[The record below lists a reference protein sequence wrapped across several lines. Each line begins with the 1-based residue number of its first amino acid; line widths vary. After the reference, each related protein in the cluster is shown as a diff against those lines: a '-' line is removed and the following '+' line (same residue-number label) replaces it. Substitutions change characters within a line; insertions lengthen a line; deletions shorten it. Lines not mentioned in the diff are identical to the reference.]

1 MVRFFGET
9 IVNEASS
16 TDPTVPGGKIE
27 AKDGGRIEILG
38 GSVSNGSGAVFAA
51 TDHGSIL
58 FASTA
63 SNLLGVTNEDG
74 GKITASDCGIITF
87 KNVGLFNDT
96 GATITAKDHG
106 IVAFFETKN
115 STAGIM
121 NGGTIRAEDH
131 GVVAFVDVGV
141 GESGGVMNAGGLI
154 EAIGCGARVDL
165 ANSTIVGGTLQTRD
179 GGVIDAV
186 HGRSTFLNVF
196 INGGIIAVDCHAS
209 LALLGDT
216 IIDKTVTFEGPGVFL
231 LKGSDSITGNGSSHA
246 LLKND
251 STIAGSG
258 TIGGN
263 GLTLINECCGTI
275 LAIGGSG
282 DPLIIDTGSHKITN
296 DGLLEA
302 SWCGVLDIK
311 SKLDNYGRVIATDGG
326 EVVADAN
333 VVNKHGALIEAEHGG
348 TVTLDGI
355 KIENDFCAV
364 IEAKGDCATVFIDC
378 STVDNAGTIEAKYG
392 GTVSIADATIHNE
405 CGLIAAFG
413 RGALVELT
421 NSIIYGGTL
430 ATGDPC
436 SPCFGAIE
444 ITGGANTVVF
454 DGSGQ
459 KVTVDGFVQVDP
471 GATLELIG
479 TIDNKGTIDVDGE
492 SSADLQIDGTVKL
505 DGRGDVVLDGRNDE
519 ITGAPTDDSHSAKLE
534 NSNEISGFGKIGSD
548 SDGNLKL
555 DNKADGVVN
564 ADMRHEKLVIETG
577 NIVSNAGLLE
587 ASHGGILVIKDDVNN
602 KGGAVDAHWFSTVV
616 VGGITIDNTDGGA
629 NDGSVEAH
637 GCGATVVLYDGT
649 DIIGGALSTSD
660 GGLIEIANQPG
671 HTHSDV
677 TFDGA
682 ERAADGSILP
692 LIIDGVVRVDEN
704 TALTLKGTIK
714 NDGIIDVDSEGH
726 SSAGADLRIDGTV
739 KLEGSG
745 DVVLEG
751 RNDEITGVPAGE
763 SRSAKLENSSEI
775 SGYGK
780 IGSDGNGLLTLDN
793 KADGVVDADMRHEK
807 LVVDTGNTVTN
818 EGLLE
823 ASCGGVLDIKDDVD
837 NKGGIIGAYGAGS
850 LVKLFGITVTG
861 GTLETGDPYWRDDGL
876 IEVMATC
883 AMTVFDGSQQHDPVT
898 IAGFV
903 QVDPGAQLELKGTID
918 LDGGAIELD
927 QATRHETVNGANL
940 VIDGTVTLDGFGDV
954 ALEGNGTGIVGAWCG
969 GGTLI
974 NDSYIYGSRGG
985 FIGTGDDALTFINN
999 NIVDSEAGHAGPLVI
1014 DTGCNIVTNTGTLE
1028 ATGASE
1034 LDLYGTYANQNGTIA
1049 ASEDGSGPSVV
1060 KLFGATIEGGTLVTD
1075 GGSVAADGSAIEI
1088 VAGYGISVF
1097 DGSDQKVTVDAY
1109 VNVDSGAQLELIGTI
1124 QDLGIINVDE
1134 AASGA
1139 DLVIDGMVKLNGG
1152 GEVLLSGSDDSI
1164 IGVCG
1169 DEDTSNML
1177 VNSDTIAGYGK
1188 IGSDGNG
1195 LLTLDNKADGVV
1207 DADMR
1212 HEKLVV
1218 DTGNTVTNEGLLEAR
1233 CGGVLDIK
1241 DDVDN
1246 KGGII
1251 GAYGAGSLVK
1261 LFGITVTGG
1270 TLETGDPYWRDD
1282 GLIEVMAT
1290 CAMTVFD
1297 GSQQHDPVTIAGFVQ
1312 VDPGAQLELKGT
1324 IDLDGGAIELDQAT
1338 RHETVNGAN
1347 LVIDGTVTLDGF
1359 GDVALEGNGTGI
1371 VGAWCGGGTLI
1382 NDSYIYGSRGGFIGT
1397 GDDALTFINNNIVDS
1412 EAGHA
1417 GPLVID
1423 TGCNIVTNTGTLE
1436 ATGASE
1442 LDLYGTYANQ
1452 NGTIAASEDGSGPS
1466 VVKLFGATIEGGTLV
1481 TDGGSVA
1488 ADGSA
1493 IEIVAGYGISVFDG
1507 SDQKVT
1513 VDAYVNVDSG
1523 AQLELIGTIQDL
1535 GIINVDEAAS
1545 GADLVIDGMVK
1556 LNGGGEIL
1564 LSGSDDSIIGV
1575 CGDEDTSNMLVNSDT
1590 IAGYGKIGNAGSDES
1605 TDLTLTNKGMIDAD
1619 VSGQTL
1625 TIHTGHI
1632 VDNQGTLEASSGGIL
1647 QIDDVVQNSGSGSA
1661 LIAGGILGFAAKAD
1675 VDVTF
1680 ETSAYG
1686 VLMLSDAAQFTGK
1699 IFGFSGTA
1707 ANTGSSDAVDLVGF
1721 DEADT
1726 SFTSHVHNGITTV
1739 TVADSSGDDLSAVL
1753 NFSGTGFTFQ
1763 LGASGDGTY
1772 LFDPPSAGLSANATA
1787 EGTLSF
1793 ANNDAA
1799 SDLNASVTPE
1809 GSGYAGNLTLDSVGD
1824 SNGTASVDYGFSLGN
1839 DQINVAA
1846 GQTVTQSYEVNL
1858 TDAQNPTANASS
1870 GRSGV
1875 DRGRR

>member
-1 MVRFFGET
+1 MRGSPQQPQNPNPPPFTPPPTTNVFIWPTGNGTWPTGPKWLAGTAPANASDVAVIESGKVSYNLDLAIFSLAIDGPGSDGAPRGELDITGGGLSLTELDVAGLLLVKGDPSVLVTFGPVLVESGGKIVAGHNGAVIDFFSANPSNPATVDNFGTIAAKHGGNVAFFQVLVTNEAANAGNTNPDIKTPAGRIVSIGCGSLVNFTEVDLDNAGIVAAKRFGEIAFVESSVTNEASGHIKTKYDGVITFAGTDVTNYGAILAEHAGKITFDSLSQVTNETGGRIESSGCESCIAFSGNELDNSGVVGAACYGVVRFFGET

-165 ANSTIVGGTLQTRD
+165 ADSTIVGGTLQTRD

-577 NIVSNAGLLE
+577 NTVSNAGLLE

-823 ASCGGVLDIKDDVD
+823 AS
-837 NKGGIIGAYGAGS
+837 
-850 LVKLFGITVTG
+850 
-861 GTLETGDPYWRDDGL
+861 
-876 IEVMATC
+876 
-883 AMTVFDGSQQHDPVT
+883 
-898 IAGFV
+898 
-903 QVDPGAQLELKGTID
+903 
-918 LDGGAIELD
+918 
-927 QATRHETVNGANL
+927 
-940 VIDGTVTLDGFGDV
+940 
-954 ALEGNGTGIVGAWCG
+954 
-969 GGTLI
+969 
-974 NDSYIYGSRGG
+974 
-985 FIGTGDDALTFINN
+985 
-999 NIVDSEAGHAGPLVI
+999 
-1014 DTGCNIVTNTGTLE
+1014 
-1028 ATGASE
+1028 
-1034 LDLYGTYANQNGTIA
+1034 
-1049 ASEDGSGPSVV
+1049 
-1060 KLFGATIEGGTLVTD
+1060 
-1075 GGSVAADGSAIEI
+1075 
-1088 VAGYGISVF
+1088 
-1097 DGSDQKVTVDAY
+1097 
-1109 VNVDSGAQLELIGTI
+1109 
-1124 QDLGIINVDE
+1124 
-1134 AASGA
+1134 
-1139 DLVIDGMVKLNGG
+1139 
-1152 GEVLLSGSDDSI
+1152 
-1164 IGVCG
+1164 
-1169 DEDTSNML
+1169 
-1177 VNSDTIAGYGK
+1177 
-1188 IGSDGNG
+1188 
-1195 LLTLDNKADGVV
+1195 
-1207 DADMR
+1207 
-1212 HEKLVV
+1212 
-1218 DTGNTVTNEGLLEAR
+1218 

-1858 TDAQNPTANASS
+1858 TDAQNPTANASQAVAVS
-1870 GRSGV
+1870 IGGAGNDNFVFAPGV
-1875 DRGRR
+1875 GADTIVNFNPQHDTIELDHFANAQTVQELQSLITSDAHGDAFINLGNHDSVTVEGLTAAQLQANLQNLIHLH